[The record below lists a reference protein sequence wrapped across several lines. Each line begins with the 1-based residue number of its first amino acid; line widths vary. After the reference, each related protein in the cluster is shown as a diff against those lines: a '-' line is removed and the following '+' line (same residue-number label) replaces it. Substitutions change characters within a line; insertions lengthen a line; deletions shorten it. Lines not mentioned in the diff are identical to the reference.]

1 MRADFQTASRMK
13 TNSVRG
19 APRDPTDTE
28 MNACAKL
35 RRMTSPVAYE
45 VRDQV
50 AVIRMDDGKANALSP
65 VMLEALSA
73 ALTRASE
80 EAKVVVLLG
89 RPGRFSAGFDLKVM
103 MSSPEAASALVRI
116 GADLY
121 LRLLLHP
128 QPVVMGVTG
137 HALAGGVLLAACGDV
152 RIGVE
157 GDFKLGLTEIGLGMP
172 VPIFAHELARSW
184 ISPTRLLEATL
195 LGNTY
200 APEAAREIG
209 WLDRVVEAAD
219 HEVAVIAE
227 ANRLAAI
234 AGGHYALTKKTLRIE
249 MVNLMRRTLEENLA
263 EFAAGV
269 KKAG

>member
-1 MRADFQTASRMK
+1 
-13 TNSVRG
+13 
-19 APRDPTDTE
+19 
-28 MNACAKL
+28 
-35 RRMTSPVAYE
+35 
-45 VRDQV
+45 
-50 AVIRMDDGKANALSP
+50 MDDGKANALAP
-65 VMLEALSA
+65 AMLQALDA

-80 EAKVVVLLG
+80 EAKVVALFG
-89 RPGRFSAGFDLKVM
+89 RTGRFCAGFDLKVM

-116 GADLY
+116 GAELY

-152 RIGVE
+152 RIGTE

-195 LGNTY
+195 LGTTY
-200 APEAAREIG
+200 APQAAREVG
-209 WLDRVVEAAD
+209 WLDRVVDASD
-219 HEVAVIAE
+219 HEAIVLAE
-227 ANRLAAI
+227 AKRLLAI
-234 AGGHYALTKKTLRIE
+234 AGGHYALTKKTMRIE
-249 MVNLMRRTLEENLA
+249 MVKLMQRTLEENLA

-269 KKAG
+269 KKA